1 MIHINHLHVAYG
13 ERILFDDAEM
23 TVERGKLTAVCG
35 PSGVGKTTLLNIIG
49 LLSGFHD
56 YTYTFDEKV
65 LDMNNEQMKADMRKQ
80 SIAYVFQQHNLHD
93 DLSILDNIKLYCY
106 ISGHKFDKNHV
117 EKVLNMMGLTM
128 DTDTKVSVL
137 SGGEYQRL
145 SLVCALMKDPHV
157 IIADEIT
164 SALDHENSE
173 YIISLLKKIAQTGRM
188 VILATHDKAVLSK
201 CDVLYTVSHQ
211 KIMKESNC
219 SELTETS
226 GYKQSLNE
234 KNDTGDLNMKHFYR
248 WYSKFSL
255 GKRKWEKYMFILMPS
270 FIIFL
275 SLFFIG
281 IKDGMIQR
289 FHDSLNE
296 YGMNEVYITGNSKV
310 RESEIEV
317 LKGIEGVSDVAVL
330 STLSFDSMLINDEP
344 VQFTQTVT
352 AVPYFSF
359 QNDYLDEEK
368 TSGAY
373 VSYYLVERYHMKKG
387 DSLKIKEGEINID
400 IEIGGILKQDLQLV
414 QGMSSLFVIYI
425 PQAIFPNTDTTNAVV
440 HLENFEAFKHIADD
454 IDKALPNHQ
463 AYLAQSDYLTQMA
476 SMETY
481 SRFLETF
488 ITALLILTVV
498 FLSVSQ
504 FFAVKNRKY
513 EICVLRANGL
523 SKKETA
529 HVILRI
535 FADDMIKTG
544 LLVFLMLIATKLT
557 VILIGS
563 EIFVLTGFMVIA
575 YLLMLI
581 SIYVI
586 PVTLTLWIMLRINI
600 EKMMRS

>member
-1 MIHINHLHVAYG
+1 M
-13 ERILFDDAEM
+13 LF
-23 TVERGKLTAVCG
+23 R
-35 PSGVGKTTLLNIIG
+35 
-49 LLSGFHD
+49 
-56 YTYTFDEKV
+56 
-65 LDMNNEQMKADMRKQ
+65 
-80 SIAYVFQQHNLHD
+80 
-93 DLSILDNIKLYCY
+93 
-106 ISGHKFDKNHV
+106 
-117 EKVLNMMGLTM
+117 
-128 DTDTKVSVL
+128 
-137 SGGEYQRL
+137 
-145 SLVCALMKDPHV
+145 
-157 IIADEIT
+157 
-164 SALDHENSE
+164 
-173 YIISLLKKIAQTGRM
+173 
-188 VILATHDKAVLSK
+188 SK

-275 SLFFIG
+275 CLFFIG

-352 AVPYFSF
+352 VVPYFSF

-373 VSYYLVERYHMKKG
+373 VSYYLAERYHMKKG

-414 QGMSSLFVIYI
+414 QGMSDRKS
-425 PQAIFPNTDTTNAVV
+425 VV
-440 HLENFEAFKHIADD
+440 
-454 IDKALPNHQ
+454 
-463 AYLAQSDYLTQMA
+463 
-476 SMETY
+476 
-481 SRFLETF
+481 
-488 ITALLILTVV
+488 
-498 FLSVSQ
+498 
-504 FFAVKNRKY
+504 
-513 EICVLRANGL
+513 
-523 SKKETA
+523 
-529 HVILRI
+529 
-535 FADDMIKTG
+535 
-544 LLVFLMLIATKLT
+544 
-557 VILIGS
+557 
-563 EIFVLTGFMVIA
+563 
-575 YLLMLI
+575 
-581 SIYVI
+581 
-586 PVTLTLWIMLRINI
+586 
-600 EKMMRS
+600 